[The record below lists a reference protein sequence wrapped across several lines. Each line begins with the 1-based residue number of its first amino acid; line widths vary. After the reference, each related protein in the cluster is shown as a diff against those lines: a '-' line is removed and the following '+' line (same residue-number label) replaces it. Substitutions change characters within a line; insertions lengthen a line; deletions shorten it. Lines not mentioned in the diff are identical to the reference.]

1 MAEPALQPFRY
12 AGDPSQTSTEFKG
25 VIWKDHTRTTLVYA
39 WTITSRVPGE
49 SGKQR
54 KRAAASGLGGLLAA
68 LRHHHGPDDTAQ
80 LEKEEYQK
88 WHRVLL
94 WPSTTA
100 EQRLA
105 AIKYLEGRLGVAN
118 GGSWQDALAL
128 QDALQVV
135 SLPDVRH
142 TCSPPPP
149 ALLRLLSPAGSPPPA
164 LLRPLSSARPS
175 ASTFQRFKSLSF

>member
-105 AIKYLEGRLGVAN
+105 AIKYLEGRLGVAS
-118 GGSWQDALAL
+118 GGSWQDALQESRRGA
-128 QDALQVV
+128 A
-135 SLPDVRH
+135 
-142 TCSPPPP
+142 
-149 ALLRLLSPAGSPPPA
+149 
-164 LLRPLSSARPS
+164 SA
-175 ASTFQRFKSLSF
+175 